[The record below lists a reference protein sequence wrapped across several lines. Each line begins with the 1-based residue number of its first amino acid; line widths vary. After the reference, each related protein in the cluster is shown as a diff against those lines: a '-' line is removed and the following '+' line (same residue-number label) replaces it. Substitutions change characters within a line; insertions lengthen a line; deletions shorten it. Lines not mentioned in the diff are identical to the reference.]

1 MSNGTDGIILIDKN
15 AGETSFDAVKRAKK
29 VFKSKA
35 GHAGT
40 LDPFATGLLIILL
53 GQGTKLSSYLMAGEK
68 KYLAVMTMG
77 IKTDTLDRTGRVLM
91 ELPVPDM
98 PQEEI
103 ASIVRAF
110 TGNIEQRPPSY
121 SAVKFEGQRAYKLAR
136 KGIEAD
142 LGKRMVTIHSIEV
155 VSVSMPDIT
164 FEVTCSGGTYIR
176 ALASDIG
183 EKLGSVAHLKS
194 LRRLASGSFNV
205 INAMDSRLLVSGV
218 EGDFLKGRIIN
229 LKDALPDM
237 VECPIDPDS
246 ARKIANGIRP
256 VWDEPFLRHALPDDY
271 KGYIKLTCG
280 QTLVAVMQADRGL
293 RDNRAWLQGM
303 RVFI

>member
-1 MSNGTDGIILIDKN
+1 
-15 AGETSFDAVKRAKK
+15 
-29 VFKSKA
+29 
-35 GHAGT
+35 
-40 LDPFATGLLIILL
+40 
-53 GQGTKLSSYLMAGEK
+53 MAGEK

-164 FEVTCSGGTYIR
+164 FEVTCSGGKYLR

-183 EKLGSVAHLKS
+183 
-194 LRRLASGSFNV
+194 
-205 INAMDSRLLVSGV
+205 
-218 EGDFLKGRIIN
+218 
-229 LKDALPDM
+229 
-237 VECPIDPDS
+237 
-246 ARKIANGIRP
+246 
-256 VWDEPFLRHALPDDY
+256 
-271 KGYIKLTCG
+271 
-280 QTLVAVMQADRGL
+280 
-293 RDNRAWLQGM
+293 
-303 RVFI
+303 